1 MPNAADERVFRGGH
15 RFTSFLSDGLVVARA
30 FWVGVWARNASDACS
45 CSGHGSRVVV
55 VVVDSVAGFGSF
67 SLLFNFCMKDRC
79 FSS

>member
-1 MPNAADERVFRGGH
+1 MPNVADERVFRGGH

-30 FWVGVWARNASDACS
+30 FWVGVWARNASGACS
-45 CSGHGSRVVV
+45 CTGLGSRVV

-67 SLLFNFCMKDRC
+67 SLLFNYCMKDRC